1 MGWHKHIGVDTDL
14 LKKVDPKHS
23 ERQTFI
29 LSNLTLMLFVITGI
43 CFISSVV
50 FSLIIFHN
58 WIIAIV
64 AGVFLAFVVFNLYRL
79 FVMTAL
85 DVSESSLEPYYLEH
99 EKHYSEH
106 IELDADFSEYSDEKI
121 NGIVNEAKN
130 KLREK
135 TQMNF
140 PSSNSNRHPLT
151 MTLRITI
158 LSIIALVFCN
168 GMELLI
174 FKNQINEVLGDLLKL
189 YAAKN
194 EIWIVE
200 NMLTPASGA
209 DFYIVD
215 TNSLL
220 LSLDILGQGL
230 GYWKLLIDLI
240 FITIFLL
247 PLVIV
252 FKSKEIKQ
260 SEYVRELALSE
271 LTITFYHYIH
281 AQKLCK
287 KIVNEIKA
295 TEIVFSKNSNKIID
309 GK

>member
-58 WIIAIV
+58 WLIAI
-64 AGVFLAFVVFNLYRL
+64 ATGVFLAFVVFNLYRL

-85 DVSESSLEPYYLEH
+85 DVSGSSLEPYFLEH
-99 EKHYSEH
+99 EKHYSEY
-106 IELDADFSEYSDEKI
+106 IKLDQDFTEYPDEQI
-121 NGIVNEAKN
+121 IGIVNVAKN
-130 KLREK
+130 SLREK
-135 TQMNF
+135 TSMDFQTT
-140 PSSNSNRHPLT
+140 STKLHPLT
-151 MTLRITI
+151 MTLRVAII
-158 LSIIALVFCN
+158 CIIALVFCN
-168 GMELLI
+168 GMELLL
-174 FKNQINEVLGDLLKL
+174 FKNQINEVLSDLISL
-189 YAAKN
+189 YESKN
-194 EIWIVE
+194 EVWIVE
-200 NMLTPASGA
+200 NILKPQSGQE
-209 DFYIVD
+209 FYILN

-220 LSLDILGQGL
+220 LSLDILNQGL
-230 GYWKLLIDLI
+230 GYWKVVIDLL
-240 FITIFLL
+240 FMTIFLL
-247 PLVIV
+247 PLIIV

-281 AQKLCK
+281 TQKL
-287 KIVNEIKA
+287 
-295 TEIVFSKNSNKIID
+295 SKTILNKINATPIALND
-309 GK
+309 NLNKI